1 MNPIPSDGTALT
13 VSEQLSALEKLF
25 VLLDS
30 FALRPSWT
38 LSELAE
44 HTGLA
49 RSTAHRILRD
59 LVRHGYL
66 QQLSQEGSYS
76 LGYRLVLL
84 AHSQNPIHLLRQA
97 VLPALEVLAQIT
109 GETAAFAVQEGQEV
123 VILAVR
129 ESGSAIRFA
138 LSEGTRFPLGRG
150 SSGKVLLAF
159 APPIQLEEVLQPLSQ
174 IQRQTLLEEL
184 ALVRQQGWSYTTS
197 EINLGA
203 AALAVPVRDRTG
215 NLLGALTAGGP
226 ANRMNHASING
237 LLPALH
243 EQARQIMAALG

>member
-1 MNPIPSDGTALT
+1 MTP
-13 VSEQLSALEKLF
+13 SEQLSALEKLF
-25 VLLDS
+25 ALLDS
-30 FALRPSWT
+30 FALQPSWT

-44 HTGLA
+44 QTGLA

-66 QQLSQEGSYS
+66 RQNAQDGSYT

-97 VLPALEVLAQIT
+97 VLPALEVLAQIS

-159 APPIQLEEVLQPLSQ
+159 ASPIQLEEILRPLSQ
-174 IQRQTLLEEL
+174 AQQQALQQEL
-184 ALVRQQGWSYTTS
+184 SLVRQQGWSYTTS

-226 ANRMNHASING
+226 ADRMNRASITG

-243 EQARQIMAALG
+243 QQARQIMAALG